1 LTLAEVK
8 LCEVNAQRVR
18 DALEQGVKGEEQEQQ
33 TRIEMKKA
41 MAAAADA
48 QRSAMDAANE
58 ARRTATIEVKRAVE
72 AAQAEAAEAQQ
83 AGRDVRNDGDA
94 DDGGGAIK
102 EPAPTVNLNGQTVG
116 THINTS
122 A

>member
-1 LTLAEVK
+1 MSVSSIGSSNSNLSYSPPVK
-8 LCEVNAQRVR
+8 
-18 DALEQGVKGEEQEQQ
+18 
-33 TRIEMKKA
+33 
-41 MAAAADA
+41 
-48 QRSAMDAANE
+48 
-58 ARRTATIEVKRAVE
+58 
-72 AAQAEAAEAQQ
+72 AQAEAAEAQQ